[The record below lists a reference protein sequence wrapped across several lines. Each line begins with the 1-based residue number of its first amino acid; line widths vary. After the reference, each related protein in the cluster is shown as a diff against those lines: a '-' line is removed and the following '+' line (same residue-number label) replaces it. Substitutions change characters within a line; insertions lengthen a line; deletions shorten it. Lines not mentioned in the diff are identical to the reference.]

1 MIQMTGISKKWIVP
15 TRVSLLISRA
25 DSSRLVICTI
35 EENFEAKATVGMDEN
50 EDEEDD
56 DE

>member
-35 EENFEAKATVGMDEN
+35 EDNFEAEATVGMDEN